1 MQIADANTG
10 LGSSR
15 KSSADFRF
23 QILQISDGTELQGG
37 LKKREAEYR
46 FQIPDAKASEKW
58 VSEALEISDNLLGD
72 YML

>member
-23 QILQISDGTELQGG
+23 QISDATELHGG
-37 LKKREAEYR
+37 LKKREADYR
-46 FQIPDAKASEKW
+46 FQISTDAIPSEKW
-58 VSEALEISDNLLGD
+58 VWEALEISDNLLGD
-72 YML
+72 YIL